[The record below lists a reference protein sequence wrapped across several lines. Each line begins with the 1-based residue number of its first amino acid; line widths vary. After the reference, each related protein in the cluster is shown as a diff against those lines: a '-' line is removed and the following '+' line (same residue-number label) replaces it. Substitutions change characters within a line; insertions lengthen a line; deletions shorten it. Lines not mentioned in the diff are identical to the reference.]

1 MNLPMNNPIQ
11 MFQQIQQFSR
21 SIQGNPQQ
29 MIQQALQSG
38 RLSQQ
43 QLNEAQRMATQI
55 QSMIQGMK

>member
-1 MNLPMNNPIQ
+1 MIPMNNPMQ
-11 MFQQIQQFSR
+11 LMQQIQQFSR
-21 SIQGNPQQ
+21 TVQGNPQQ

-55 QSMIQGMK
+55 QSMLQGMK